1 MRPRHLL
8 LSALLLNAPV
18 WGMTFQDRLESA
30 EWKVEGDIFAC
41 RLLQPVPRFGS
52 GGFLKRAGEATVFE
66 LRTTGPWLAT
76 GSASLQAAAAP
87 WRPGLGD
94 VNLGTVQLVAGDQPL
109 SSSAQQAVRLLT
121 GLREGR
127 TPLVT
132 GRDGLA
138 QRVEVRLLPMRFDK
152 AYQDFEACTRK
163 LLAVNFEQ
171 IRHSQINFPD
181 GGDAL
186 DDVARAKLDLID
198 DYLKADP
205 RVNHVVVSGYSDN
218 RGTRLDNRQES
229 RLRALAVME
238 YLKAKGFPAEQIELR
253 FFGEQYPLVPNTS
266 KTNRARNR
274 RVTLVFS
281 QGPATPPQSTTAP
294 TATAANPAE
303 PPAPTPA
310 PPAKPKG

>member
-1 MRPRHLL
+1 VRPRHLL
-8 LSALLLNAPV
+8 LSVLLLTAPV

-41 RLLQPVPRFGS
+41 RLVQPVPRFGS

-66 LRTTGPWLAT
+66 LRTTGPWLAA

-109 SSSAQQAVRLLT
+109 SSSAQQALRLLS

-152 AYQDFEACTRK
+152 AYQEFEACTRK

-186 DDVARAKLDLID
+186 DDVAKAKLDIID
-198 DYLKADP
+198 GYLKADP
-205 RVNHVVVSGYSDN
+205 TVNHVIVSGYSDN

-229 RLRALAVME
+229 RLRAIAVME
-238 YLKAKGFPAEQIELR
+238 YLKAKGFAADQIELR
-253 FFGEQYPLVPNTS
+253 FFGEQYPVAPNNS
-266 KTNRARNR
+266 KTNRALNR

-281 QGPATPPQSTTAP
+281 RVSPSNEVPAAPATSTAS
-294 TATAANPAE
+294 NPAV